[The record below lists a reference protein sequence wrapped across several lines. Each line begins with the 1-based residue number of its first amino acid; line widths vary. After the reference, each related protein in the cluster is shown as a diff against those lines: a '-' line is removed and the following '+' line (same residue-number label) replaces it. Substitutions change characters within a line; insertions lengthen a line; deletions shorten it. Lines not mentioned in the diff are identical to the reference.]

1 MTEKLAEQIYFLRKQ
16 KNMTQEELAASL
28 GVSGQAVSKWES
40 AQCCPDIALIPK
52 IADIFEVS
60 IDELMG
66 HKPTAND
73 EDYFLGIR
81 NKIQSLPKHE
91 DRAFA
96 LRLARTL
103 HATLFLKE
111 GNGPRSWNTEDVIE
125 RASKGEWG
133 YSCTYVPEM
142 TACMWQGS
150 LFFSDNENLGLQ
162 NPNVKNIVSTL
173 KAFGDM
179 KRMKIAVALYEL
191 TRRAESDHASADD
204 VSAKCGISAEA
215 ITEIFED
222 ELAPYIHE
230 KCENG
235 TIRYHF
241 NGRCMHILPIL
252 SMFSV

>member
-1 MTEKLAEQIYFLRKQ
+1 M
-16 KNMTQEELAASL
+16 
-28 GVSGQAVSKWES
+28 
-40 AQCCPDIALIPK
+40 D
-52 IADIFEVS
+52 
-60 IDELMG
+60 

-81 NKIQSLPKHE
+81 NKLKSLSRHE

-103 HATLFLKE
+103 HAALFLKE
-111 GNGPRSWNTEDVIE
+111 GNGPRSWNADDVIE

-133 YSCTYVPEM
+133 YSCTNVPEM

-179 KRMKIAVALYEL
+179 KRMKIAAALYEL
-191 TRRAESDHASADD
+191 TRRAESDHVSADD
-204 VSAKCGISAEA
+204 IAAKYGISAET
-215 ITEIFED
+215 ITAIFED

-235 TIRYHF
+235 TLRYRF
-241 NGRCMHILPIL
+241 SGQYMHILPIL